1 MSILLA
7 IPAICFLGFL
17 AIILALRKKWLAAL
31 VFLAAAVILNSA
43 TQQIPVRFGRSGDG
57 IDTTG
62 TRVRIFEYNTCA
74 EDRFQHKHDSTF
86 IDYIISQDADILFLP
101 ENLYY
106 VDREL
111 DTALSKVYPYGVFH
125 QIPSGKQPEELTL
138 YSRFPLKDVKRLPS
152 PTVAEG
158 SDGMVMATAEIGG
171 RDVTLVHLHF
181 TSSHYGIKRG
191 YDLREKELET
201 IRPALDTVSTPMIIC
216 GDLND
221 LSGSPTL
228 KGLQEYG
235 LRNAWWTHGCG
246 PGFTF
251 KKGILRFRLDHLLYS
266 PDIQVEKIKVDRKA
280 DFSDHYPIIADLI
293 VSTMYRTSSSVTYGP
308 LGRHIPTLNMASETD
323 GSSWPKRFAGR
334 R

>member
-1 MSILLA
+1 M
-7 IPAICFLGFL
+7 ICVLTL
-17 AIILALRKKWLAAL
+17 MAIILTVRKKWLAAL
-31 VFLAAAVILNSA
+31 VFLAAALVLNSA
-43 TQQIPVRFGRSGDG
+43 TQQIPVRFGKSRNG
-57 IDTTG
+57 IDSTG
-62 TRVRIFEYNTCA
+62 TRIRVFEYNTCA

-125 QIPSGKQPEELTL
+125 QIPRGKQPEELTL
-138 YSRFPLKDVKRLPS
+138 YSKFPLKDIKRLPS
-152 PTVAEG
+152 QTVEDG
-158 SDGMVMATAEIGG
+158 SDGMVMATADIGG
-171 RDVTLVHLHF
+171 TAVTLVHLHF

-191 YDLREKELET
+191 YDLRKEELET

-235 LRNAWWTHGCG
+235 LRDAWWASGCG

-251 KKGILRFRLDHLLYS
+251 CKGILRFRLDHLLI
-266 PDIQVEKIKVDRKA
+266 PTQVRIKKIKVDHRA

-293 VSTMYRTSSSVTYGP
+293 VPIM
-308 LGRHIPTLNMASETD
+308 
-323 GSSWPKRFAGR
+323 
-334 R
+334 

>member
-1 MSILLA
+1 MPILLA
-7 IPAICFLGFL
+7 IPAICFLGFI

-74 EDRFQHKHDSTF
+74 EDRFQHKHDSNF
-86 IDYIISQDADILFLP
+86 INYIISQGADILFLP

-111 DTALSKVYPYGVFH
+111 DTVLSKVYPYGVFH
-125 QIPSGKQPEELTL
+125 QIPRGRQPEELTL

-235 LRNAWWTHGCG
+235 LRDAWWTHGSG

-293 VSTMYRTSSSVTYGP
+293 VSTM
-308 LGRHIPTLNMASETD
+308 
-323 GSSWPKRFAGR
+323 
-334 R
+334 

>member
-7 IPAICFLGFL
+7 IPVICFLGFL
-17 AIILALRKKWLAAL
+17 AIIMAIRKKWLAAL
-31 VFLAAAVILNSA
+31 VFLAAAAILNST
-43 TQQIPVRFGRSGDG
+43 TQQIPVRFGKSRDS

-62 TRVRIFEYNTCA
+62 TRIRIFEYNTCA

-111 DTALSKVYPYGVFH
+111 DTALSKIYPYGVFH
-125 QIPSGKQPEELTL
+125 QIPRGRQPEELTL

-181 TSSHYGIKRG
+181 TSSHYGIRRG
-191 YDLREKELET
+191 YRIRKEELDAT
-201 IRPALDTVSTPMIIC
+201 RPALDTVTTPMIVC

-235 LRNAWWTHGCG
+235 LRDAWWASGCG

-251 KKGILRFRLDHLLYS
+251 RKGILRFRLDHLLC
-266 PDIQVEKIKVDRKA
+266 PKQVRIKRIKVDHKA
-280 DFSDHYPIIADLI
+280 DFSDHYPIIADI
-293 VSTMYRTSSSVTYGP
+293 E
-308 LGRHIPTLNMASETD
+308 I
-323 GSSWPKRFAGR
+323 
-334 R
+334 